1 MNNIKLGNTDLNLL
15 NLIGSNK
22 KLVDSSQSFSKNF
35 LKKKIEIKKDDFKQ
49 SKIEVKK
56 NDNNDF
62 NQLKEIKEGKFK
74 KDLFGK
80 KGINAKDKEEDVDQ
94 KSGNDNL
101 KLNEV
106 QKNEKMSGIE
116 KDNKKN
122 VNDELSGQV
131 KEEDNQ
137 AKDAI
142 IINQDVN
149 ASDILNG
156 LISKKLQDENLL
168 DGKFSS
174 MNMLDKNNKGI
185 EIVGQTTNSDLDE
198 EGQLD
203 KLIENPE
210 ESLIQNLMKLDI
222 QTQNKRTKGVDTT
235 LKENFSEETE
245 VTVLNAEVDSS
256 NNQNKDILNLE
267 KLLMKMNEKNENIN
281 KIDKAIQ
288 KDSSNNFNL
297 DSYNIKSIKYES
309 GIGSKLNHD
318 FKGSMS
324 QIIKDKIDVISQI
337 ANKKAMEQLKNNGT
351 IEIKLEPESLGKMT
365 VRVITENGILSASI
379 MTDNER
385 SKAIIESNMQQIKES
400 MINQGINITSID
412 VNISD
417 SQENLKRHMNFM
429 DSKNNRNKS
438 IEKIDEDSAEDNEL
452 YGLENNLNYMV

>member
-56 NDNNDF
+56 NGNNDF

-80 KGINAKDKEEDVDQ
+80 KGIDTKDKEDVDQ

-106 QKNEKMSGIE
+106 QKNEKMSEIE
-116 KDNKKN
+116 KNNKKN
-122 VNDELSGQV
+122 VNDELNGQV

-156 LISKKLQDENLL
+156 LISKKLQDENVL

-185 EIVGQTTNSDLDE
+185 GIVGQTTNADLDE

-222 QTQNKRTKGVDTT
+222 QTQNKRTKGVDNT
-235 LKENFSEETE
+235 LKEDFSKETE

-267 KLLMKMNEKNENIN
+267 KLLMKMNEKNENVN
-281 KIDKAIQ
+281 KIDKSIQ

-385 SKAIIESNMQQIKES
+385 SKALIESNMQQLKES

-438 IEKIDEDSAEDNEL
+438 IEKIEEDLVEDNEL

>member
-15 NLIGSNK
+15 NLIGNNK

-35 LKKKIEIKKDDFKQ
+35 LKKKIEIRKDDFKQ

-74 KDLFGK
+74 KDLFEK
-80 KGINAKDKEEDVDQ
+80 KGINAKGKEEDVDPESDADDF
-94 KSGNDNL
+94 KL
-101 KLNEV
+101 KEV
-106 QKNEKMSGIE
+106 QKNEKMSETE
-116 KDNKKN
+116 KDNEKN
-122 VNDELSGQV
+122 VNDELDEQV

-142 IINQDVN
+142 IINQEVKCSDV
-149 ASDILNG
+149 LNE
-156 LISKKLQDENLL
+156 LISKKIQNVTNTNIDTEISNQNIKDKQD
-168 DGKFSS
+168 
-174 MNMLDKNNKGI
+174 GI
-185 EIVGQTTNSDLDE
+185 EEV
-198 EGQLD
+198 D
-203 KLIENPE
+203 KLIKNPE
-210 ESLIQNLMKLDI
+210 ESLLENLTRLDS
-222 QTQNKRTKGVDTT
+222 QNKKIKG
-235 LKENFSEETE
+235 LKENFSEEAQVQVIE
-245 VTVLNAEVDSS
+245 GKEDIKSA

-267 KLLMKMNEKNENIN
+267 NLLMKVNEKQEKIT
-281 KIDKAIQ
+281 KIDKLVQ
-288 KDSSNNFNL
+288 KDISNNLNL

-337 ANKKAMEQLKNNGT
+337 ANKKAMEQLKNSGM

-365 VRVITENGILSASI
+365 VRVITENGVLSASI

-385 SKAIIESNMQQIKES
+385 SKAIIESNMQQLKES

-438 IEKIDEDSAEDNEL
+438 IEKIEEDLVEDNEL